1 VSSRRYEMTTRDRAR
16 AATRETIL
24 DAAVELFTPAWFD
37 EVTLADVAARA
48 GVSQQTVVNHF
59 GSKIGLYLA
68 GISERVAPAII
79 DTRSRV
85 RPGDVRAVVDAVV
98 ADYETTGDGT
108 FRSVALA
115 ERVPELREVV
125 DRGRAAHRAWVEEV
139 FAPQLGRTR
148 GRPRERRL
156 RLLTTVLDVATWKVL
171 RRDEGLDKAE
181 TDAHLLALVEA
192 ALAA

>member
-1 VSSRRYEMTTRDRAR
+1 MSNRRYEMTTRDRAR
-16 AATRETIL
+16 AATREAIL

-37 EVTLADVAARA
+37 EVTLADVAAKA

-79 DTRSRV
+79 ETRSGV
-85 RPGDVRAVVDAVV
+85 QPGDVRGAVNAIVE
-98 ADYETTGDGT
+98 DYEVTGDGT

-115 ERVPELREVV
+115 ERVTELREVV

-139 FAPQLGRTR
+139 FAPQLGRSR
-148 GRPRERRL
+148 GRTRERRL
-156 RLLTTVLDVATWKVL
+156 RLVATVMDVATWKVL
-171 RRDEGLDKAE
+171 RRDEGLDRAE
-181 TDAHLLALVEA
+181 TAVHLQALVEA